1 MEFFLT
7 WSGIGIVA
15 GAYAL
20 LYGSTEDIDDDD
32 KGYMIIGMI
41 IFGAIGGPIF
51 ALWSIKAV
59 NEDKKA
65 LSKIKKDE
73 ERRIKYAEKRKEKAL
88 KDYPLLL
95 KDLEETLKLIENNES
110 SIDKKFFDNIKK
122 IISYCAV
129 LNINKTVNK
138 KVLRDVLIFA
148 RINVLQ
154 FYENNNIKNANT
166 LSKKINATLKKIKND

>member
-7 WSGIGIVA
+7 WSGIGLIGTCIMLSRPEAQEDEDWSGVLVGGIVM
-15 GAYAL
+15 G
-20 LYGSTEDIDDDD
+20 I
-32 KGYMIIGMI
+32 
-41 IFGAIGGPIF
+41 IGGPILLIF
-51 ALWSIKAV
+51 VIWAFFK
-59 NEDKKA
+59 DKKMDA
-65 LSKIKKDE
+65 QIKKDE

-95 KDLEETLKLIENNES
+95 KNLEETLKLIENNES
-110 SIDKKFFDNIKK
+110 NIDKKFFDNIKK
-122 IISYCAV
+122 IISYCAI
-129 LNINKTVNK
+129 LNINKTANK
-138 KVLRDVLIFA
+138 KVLRDVLVFA

>member
-1 MEFFLT
+1 M
-7 WSGIGIVA
+7 
-15 GAYAL
+15 
-20 LYGSTEDIDDDD
+20 
-32 KGYMIIGMI
+32 
-41 IFGAIGGPIF
+41 
-51 ALWSIKAV
+51 
-59 NEDKKA
+59 
-65 LSKIKKDE
+65 
-73 ERRIKYAEKRKEKAL
+73 
-88 KDYPLLL
+88 
-95 KDLEETLKLIENNES
+95 IENNES

-166 LSKKINATLKKIKND
+166 LSKKINATLKKIKNDWWNNKGFVYKFKECEER